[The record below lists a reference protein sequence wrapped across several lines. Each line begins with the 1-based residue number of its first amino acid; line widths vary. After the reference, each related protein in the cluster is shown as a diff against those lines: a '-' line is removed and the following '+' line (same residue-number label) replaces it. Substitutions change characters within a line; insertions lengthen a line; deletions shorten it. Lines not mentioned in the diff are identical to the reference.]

1 MEVVLSSGRST
12 LEAARSIE
20 GDVWTVTP
28 STVPRKLWTENLTVA
43 VNASISER
51 STGNRFEPMKR
62 VLYVPTDGFTRKEG
76 HSVDI
81 KTTDIGTHTNFRIK
95 S

>member
-1 MEVVLSSGRST
+1 
-12 LEAARSIE
+12 
-20 GDVWTVTP
+20 
-28 STVPRKLWTENLTVA
+28 
-43 VNASISER
+43 
-51 STGNRFEPMKR
+51 MKR
-62 VLYVPTDGFTRKEG
+62 VLYVTTDGFTRKEG